1 MSLRRPLLNTYLRW
15 VEKPRLARAK
25 DHHHMRRNLEIQ
37 ARYLFHAPR
46 GTQQQWHVLES
57 AGRRVDALEIVP
69 PELNTDAVIFYIHG
83 GGFVFGSPRTHAAM
97 LGQLAQRTGARAILP
112 KYRLAPEAPYPA
124 AVTDVRIAWEGLVA
138 SGVAPSRIVVGG
150 DSAGGALALGLLA
163 DLVRSGAAQP
173 AAVFCF
179 SPLTD
184 MTHSGDSFQTNAK
197 VEAILPARRADDML
211 QTYLAGH
218 AADDPQVSPLFADF
232 QGAVPIWITVGDT
245 EILRDDSRRMVARL
259 TADGVDVTFAEIH
272 DLPHVW
278 PLFHNVLPEARM
290 TLRDVATW
298 IRQQLGLPD
307 EN

>member
-1 MSLRRPLLNTYLRW
+1 MSLRRLLLNAYLRW

-25 DHHHMRRNLEIQ
+25 DHHQMRRSLEIQ
-37 ARYLFHAPR
+37 ARYFFHAPR
-46 GTQQQWHVLES
+46 GTQQQWHVLET
-57 AGRRVDALEIVP
+57 AGRQVDALEIVP
-69 PELNTDAVIFYIHG
+69 PQLNTDAVILYIHG

-97 LGQLAQRTGARAILP
+97 LGQLSQRTGARAVLP

-124 AVTDVRIAWEGLVA
+124 AVTDVRTAWDGLVA
-138 SGVAPSRIVVGG
+138 SGVAPSRIVVGA

-163 DLVRSGAAQP
+163 DLVRNGAPQP
-173 AAVFCF
+173 AGVFCF

-184 MTHSGDSFQTNAK
+184 MTHSGESFRTNEK
-197 VEAILPARRADDML
+197 VEAILPVRRADDMG

-218 AADDPQVSPLFADF
+218 AADDPQVSPLFASF
-232 QGAVPIWITVGDT
+232 KGAAPVWITVGDT

-259 TADGVDVTFAEIH
+259 AADGVDVTFVETR

-278 PLFHNVLPEARM
+278 PFFHNLLPEART
-290 TLRDVATW
+290 TLRDVAIW

-307 EN
+307 ES